1 MKKIILTALLL
12 LPLLGISQVKEISL
26 FEAIKLAQE
35 QSPDYKANVNINQAS
50 YWRFKNYQAGFLPQ
64 LRMNATIPEFSN
76 ATRRITNDEGQD
88 IFVTQNQSVIS
99 TNLSLS
105 QNVPYTGGSLSIYSS
120 LERVNTYGDFK
131 STGYSFIP
139 FSISYYQNSLLFN
152 EFKWDK
158 KIEPLIYEEAKRDF
172 IEKMEDISLET
183 CRYYFDLLKSQMQ
196 LKIAKQN
203 LSNQDTLYK
212 IAEGRFKIGTI
223 AENDL
228 LQMELALLNSK
239 NDVRINTIEVKRAS
253 QNLVRY
259 LGLDSDSLNLSV
271 PKTLKLF
278 TIEINKA
285 LEEAN
290 SNRKAVVEFRR
301 KRLEAE
307 KELANARGN
316 NRLNLR
322 LSANF
327 GRNQRG
333 EVFEDLFGNYNKQ
346 ESLSLAVGIP
356 IFDWGVSKSKR
367 RMAEANLDLVKTN
380 IEVDKQL
387 FEQEIFFL
395 VLNWSNQRDLLTTAE
410 KAQEVAMKRYDITQ
424 KRYVLGKVTITDLNL
439 ALQEKDV
446 SVVKYLDA
454 LETFWETYLTI
465 RKLTLYDFISDKK
478 IEYRE

>member
-1 MKKIILTALLL
+1 
-12 LPLLGISQVKEISL
+12 
-26 FEAIKLAQE
+26 
-35 QSPDYKANVNINQAS
+35 
-50 YWRFKNYQAGFLPQ
+50 
-64 LRMNATIPEFSN
+64 
-76 ATRRITNDEGQD
+76 
-88 IFVTQNQSVIS
+88 
-99 TNLSLS
+99 
-105 QNVPYTGGSLSIYSS
+105 
-120 LERVNTYGDFK
+120 
-131 STGYSFIP
+131 
-139 FSISYYQNSLLFN
+139 
-152 EFKWDK
+152 
-158 KIEPLIYEEAKRDF
+158 
-172 IEKMEDISLET
+172 
-183 CRYYFDLLKSQMQ
+183 
-196 LKIAKQN
+196 
-203 LSNQDTLYK
+203 
-212 IAEGRFKIGTI
+212 
-223 AENDL
+223 
-228 LQMELALLNSK
+228 
-239 NDVRINTIEVKRAS
+239 
-253 QNLVRY
+253 
-259 LGLDSDSLNLSV
+259 